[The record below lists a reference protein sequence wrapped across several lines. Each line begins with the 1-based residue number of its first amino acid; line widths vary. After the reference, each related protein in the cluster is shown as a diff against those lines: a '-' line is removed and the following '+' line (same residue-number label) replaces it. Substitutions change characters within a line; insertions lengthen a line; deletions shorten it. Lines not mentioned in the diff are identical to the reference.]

1 MASTPNGVE
10 LVDQSLWQPLMAIHR
25 QVAYDDDLFGDS
37 YHKSYKCK
45 EKLPTI
51 PDLRFEYSYLR
62 GVRQYVHVE
71 RMYSVSTQQH
81 RRMSTEEILNDH
93 GKVGLSDVTS
103 QGGSQRTSVQGT
115 SQSPKEVIH
124 VQWKKAIW
132 ATTRDQVIS
141 PFLQG
146 AFWCVVAWRNMPS
159 SGVLTNWQG
168 NPCLYLQPVCG
179 EIRTSRVCQT
189 TSKRG

>member
-10 LVDQSLWQPLMAIHR
+10 PVDQSLRQPLMAIHR
-25 QVAYDDDLFGDS
+25 QVAYGDDLSGDS
-37 YHKSYKCK
+37 HHKSYKSR

-71 RMYSVSTQQH
+71 RMYSVLTQQH
-81 RRMSTEEILNDH
+81 RRMSTKELLDDQ
-93 GKVGLSDVTS
+93 GKVGLPDVTS
-103 QGGSQRTSVQGT
+103 QGGSQRTSDQST
-115 SQSPKEVIH
+115 SPKEVIH

-146 AFWCVVAWRNMPS
+146 AFWCVVSWRNMPS
-159 SGVLTNWQG
+159 FGVLINWQG
-168 NPCLYLQPVCG
+168 NPCLCLQPVCLK
-179 EIRTSRVCQT
+179 IRTSHLYQT

>member
-1 MASTPNGVE
+1 
-10 LVDQSLWQPLMAIHR
+10 MAIHR
-25 QVAYDDDLFGDS
+25 QVAYDDDLFGDN
-37 YHKSYKCK
+37 HHTSYKCK

-71 RMYSVSTQQH
+71 RMYSISTQQH
-81 RRMSTEEILNDH
+81 RRMSTKELLNDH
-93 GKVGLSDVTS
+93 GNVGLPDMTS
-103 QGGSQRTSVQGT
+103 QGGYQRTFVQST

-124 VQWKKAIW
+124 VQWKEAIW

-146 AFWCVVAWRNMPS
+146 AFWSVVA
-159 SGVLTNWQG
+159 
-168 NPCLYLQPVCG
+168 
-179 EIRTSRVCQT
+179 
-189 TSKRG
+189 

>member
-1 MASTPNGVE
+1 MV
-10 LVDQSLWQPLMAIHR
+10 IHH

-37 YHKSYKCK
+37 HHESHKCK
-45 EKLPTI
+45 EKLPAI

-62 GVRQYVHVE
+62 SVRQYVHVE
-71 RMYSVSTQQH
+71 RMYPMSTQQH
-81 RRMSTEEILNDH
+81 RRMSTKELLNDH
-93 GKVGLSDVTS
+93 GKAGLPAVTS
-103 QGGSQRTSVQGT
+103 QGLSQRTSVQGT

-146 AFWCVVAWRNMPS
+146 AFWCVVA
-159 SGVLTNWQG
+159 
-168 NPCLYLQPVCG
+168 
-179 EIRTSRVCQT
+179 
-189 TSKRG
+189 